1 MGTIVNLRQHRK
13 RKARSDKAKAAAQNR
28 LTFGRTKAEKRATEM
43 ERSAE
48 NAVHEGHRLRNH
60 PDAEAEPT
68 DAAAQPPTP
77 TATD

>member
-13 RKARSDKAKAAAQNR
+13 RKARLDKAKDAAQNR

-48 NAVHEGHRLRNH
+48 NAVHEGHRLRNN
-60 PDAEAEPT
+60 PDAEAEP
-68 DAAAQPPTP
+68 DATKPPPTP